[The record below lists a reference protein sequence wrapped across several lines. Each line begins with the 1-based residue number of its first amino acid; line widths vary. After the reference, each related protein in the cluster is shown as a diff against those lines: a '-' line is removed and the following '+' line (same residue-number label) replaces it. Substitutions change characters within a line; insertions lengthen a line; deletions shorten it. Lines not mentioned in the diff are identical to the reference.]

1 MDNND
6 ELTISKL
13 APLIRRR
20 KVSPL
25 ELTNFLLD
33 RIQQL
38 QPVIN
43 AYITITPETAISQ
56 AKKAEKEIIKG
67 KYRGVLHGIPIS
79 VKDLFY
85 TSGIRTTAGSQILKR
100 YIPKENAVAVD
111 RLLES
116 GCILLGK
123 TNLHEFAYGATNVN
137 PHYGPVRNP
146 WNVAHM
152 SGGSSGGSAASVVSA
167 QAVASLGTDTGG
179 SIRIP
184 AAACGCVGL
193 KPTYGRVPLKGV
205 IPLAGSLDHVGS
217 LSRCVMDAALL
228 FEAIAGRDPWAPY
241 SGKRALSAIKKNI
254 KGLRIGIPKQY
265 FFSRL
270 QPDVQQIV
278 SAALAIFEQL
288 GASIC
293 EINLKGM
300 GSTASLAADITAGEA
315 FAFHAK
321 WLKQNP
327 KKYGEDLLSRLEQSR
342 NMSAF
347 TYIQAQR
354 KRAEYAEMMEQA
366 LDSVHLLLTPTLPV
380 TAPRIDQKY
389 VRIGNVQEDVR
400 PVLLSLTRPAN
411 LSGLPAVSLPCG
423 FSSEGLPIGLQ
434 IIGRRYGELTILRAG
449 YAYESATS
457 WHTHFPPDP
466 KETQLSNR
474 EAKHEIQHYARGYK

>member
-20 KVSPL
+20 KVSPV
-25 ELTNFLLD
+25 ELTNFLLKRID
-33 RIQQL
+33 RM
-38 QPVIN
+38 QPFIN
-43 AYITITPETAISQ
+43 AYITVTSEIAISQ
-56 AKKAEKEIIKG
+56 AKQAEKEITKG

-79 VKDLFY
+79 VKDLFH
-85 TSGIRTTAGSQILKR
+85 TRGIRTTAGSQILKK
-100 YIPKENAVAVD
+100 YFPKENAAAVD

-146 WNVAHM
+146 WSVAHM

-167 QAVASLGTDTGG
+167 QAIASLGTDTGG

-193 KPTYGRVPLKGV
+193 KPTYGRVSLKGV
-205 IPLAGSLDHVGS
+205 IPLADSLDHAGP
-217 LSRCVMDAALL
+217 LSRCVLDAALM

-241 SGKRALSAIKKNI
+241 SGKTALSTIRKNI
-254 KGLRIGIPKQY
+254 RGLKIGVPRQY

-270 QPDVQQIV
+270 QPDVRQSL

-288 GASIC
+288 GADIC

-300 GSTASLAADITAGEA
+300 GSTAPLAADITGAEA
-315 FAFHAK
+315 FAYHAK
-321 WLKQNP
+321 WLKQKP
-327 KKYGEDLLSRLEQSR
+327 QKYGDDLRSRLEQSM
-342 NMSAF
+342 NMSALA
-347 TYIQAQR
+347 YIQAQR
-354 KRAEYAEMMEQA
+354 KRMEYAEMMEQS

-389 VRIGNVQEDVR
+389 VQIGNGQEDVR

-434 IIGRRYGELTILRAG
+434 LIGRRYDELTILRAA

-457 WHTHFPPDP
+457 WHKRFPPDP
-466 KETQLSNR
+466 NINANGR
-474 EAKHEIQHYARGYK
+474 ERCNEIRH

>member
-1 MDNND
+1 MENND

-13 APLIRRR
+13 APLIRLR
-20 KVSPL
+20 KVSPV
-25 ELTNFLLD
+25 ELTNFLLKRID
-33 RIQQL
+33 RM
-38 QPVIN
+38 QPFIN
-43 AYITITPETAISQ
+43 AYITVTSEIAISQ
-56 AKKAEKEIIKG
+56 AKQAEKEIIKG

-79 VKDLFY
+79 VKDLFG
-85 TSGIRTTAGSQILKR
+85 TSGVRTTAGSQILKR

-146 WNVAHM
+146 WSFAHM

-167 QAVASLGTDTGG
+167 QAIASLGTDTGG

-193 KPTYGRVPLKGV
+193 KPTYGRVSMKGV
-205 IPLAGSLDHVGS
+205 IPLAASLDHSGP
-217 LSRCVMDAALL
+217 LSRCIMDAALI

-241 SGKRALSAIKKNI
+241 SGKMALSTIRKSI
-254 KGLRIGIPKQY
+254 RGLRIGIPKQY
-265 FFSRL
+265 FFSHL
-270 QPDVQQIV
+270 QPDVRQAL

-288 GASIC
+288 RADIC
-293 EINLKGM
+293 EVSLKGM
-300 GSTASLAADITAGEA
+300 GSTAPLAADITAGEA
-315 FAFHAK
+315 LAYHAK
-321 WLKQNP
+321 WLKQKP
-327 KKYGEDLLSRLEQSR
+327 QKYGEDVRSRLEQSM
-342 NMSAF
+342 NMSAL

-354 KRAEYAEMMEQA
+354 KRAEYAEMMDQA
-366 LDSVHLLLTPTLPV
+366 LNSVHLLLTPTLPV

-389 VRIGNVQEDVR
+389 VQIGNMQEDVR

-423 FSSEGLPIGLQ
+423 FSSKGLPIGLQ
-434 IIGRRYGELTILRAG
+434 LIGRRYDELTILRAG

-457 WHTHFPPDP
+457 WHNRFPPDP
-466 KETQLSNR
+466 KGKE
-474 EAKHEIQHYARGYK
+474 